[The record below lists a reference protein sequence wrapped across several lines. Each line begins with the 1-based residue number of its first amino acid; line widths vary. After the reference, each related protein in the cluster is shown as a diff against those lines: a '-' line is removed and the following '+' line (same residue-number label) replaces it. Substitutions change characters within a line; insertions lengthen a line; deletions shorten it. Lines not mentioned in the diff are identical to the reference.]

1 MHRRVLLFFGV
12 VAVLVGTV
20 SATPAAASPG
30 ATQAADQ
37 LIAGAHLVGQSTPT
51 SAVTYSSESSNVA
64 GAAFTDDPTLLRAL
78 IDEGATTSE
87 FHRNGASTQPTTSST
102 EQGDSPEGAAKS
114 IKGLNAQVLATT
126 HGFNVEPPDQGLCAN
141 SQRVIEMVNL
151 NFQVYDTNLNA
162 LSTPF
167 VLETFFKNPL
177 DGSPPDVTIQG
188 DPRCVWDAGTGR
200 WYLSQLEIDVPAR
213 LDPEATSKFQI
224 AVSTSSDPLGSYN
237 IYEFDNTDAGGSG
250 NPNNPGCPCL
260 GDQPTLGVNADAL
273 FVDTNEFGITT
284 NEFNGAVVYA
294 IDKKAMAAGATTANL
309 VANFVGLTVPTPEW
323 NNTTNCLKPQE
334 GLFCWASLRP
344 ATSPTN
350 DTRFGGVEY
359 FLSALDFAN
368 VKDDRIAVW
377 AMTGTSSISNTS
389 PNLHLFHEVMGSEPY
404 VFPANLVSQK
414 AGPIPLGQSGR
425 YSCDVPAPCSAIGG
439 TQTPQAEGGIQPND
453 DQFGSAVFANG
464 LVWGGLTTALGDDER
479 TGIAYFAVK
488 ARLTSSGLG
497 GSSIAL
503 QNYLTASG
511 SSLVYPS
518 IGVTSE
524 GQGLISFTLTGRK
537 YFPTS
542 AYALVDRGGA
552 GKVKIAALGQS
563 PQDGFT
569 EYECRNAVKGGL
581 CQTLGVTY
589 RPRWGDYS
597 AAVAVGNH
605 FVFASEYIQS
615 PNCSLSQFLADSAVN
630 PLSVCGGTRS
640 RAANWGTAL
649 NSLNVGDEG
658 KD

>member
-1 MHRRVLLFFGV
+1 M
-12 VAVLVGTV
+12 LVGTV
-20 SATPAAASPG
+20 SATPVAASSG
-30 ATQAADQ
+30 ATQTAGQ
-37 LIAGAHLVGQSTPT
+37 VTAGAHLVGQSSP
-51 SAVTYSSESSNVA
+51 SPASTYSAESTNVA

-78 IDEGATTSE
+78 I
-87 FHRNGASTQPTTSST
+87 NGAGTSSGFPRNAASAAPTASST
-102 EQGDSPEGAAKS
+102 EQGDSPEGGAKS

-141 SQRVIEMVNL
+141 SRRVIEMVNL
-151 NFQVYDTNLNA
+151 NFQVYDANLNA

-167 VLETFFKNPL
+167 VLEDFFHNPR

-200 WYLSQLEIDVPAR
+200 WFLSQLEIDVPVR
-213 LDPEATSKFQI
+213 GDVEATSKFQI
-224 AVSTSSDPLGSYN
+224 AVSTSSDPLGTYN
-237 IYEFDNTDAGGSG
+237 IYEFDNTDAGGAG

-260 GDQPTLGVNADAL
+260 GDQPTLGLNADAL
-273 FVDTNEFGITT
+273 FVDTNEFGIST

-294 IDKKAMAAGATTANL
+294 IDKKAMAAGAATANL
-309 VANFVGLTVPTPEW
+309 VANFVGLNFPTPEW
-323 NNTTNCLKPQE
+323 NSTTNCLTPQE
-334 GLFCWASLRP
+334 GLFCWATIRP
-344 ATSPTN
+344 AISPTN

-368 VKDDRIAVW
+368 VKDNRIAVW
-377 AMTGTSSISNTS
+377 AMTGTSSISSNT
-389 PNLHLFHEVMGSEPY
+389 PNLHLFNKVMNSEQY
-404 VFPANLVSQK
+404 VFPSFFVAQK
-414 AGPIPLGQSGR
+414 EGPIPLGQSGR

-439 TQTPQAEGGIQPND
+439 TPTPQSEGGIQPND
-453 DQFGSAVFANG
+453 DQFGSATFADG
-464 LVWGGLTTALGDDER
+464 LVWGGLTTALGDGNR

-488 ARLTSSGLG
+488 PRLTSSGLG

-503 QNYLTASG
+503 QNYLTAPGNSI
-511 SSLVYPS
+511 LYPS

-524 GQGLISFTLTGRK
+524 GQGLISFTLTGHK

-542 AYALVDRGGA
+542 AYALLDREGA

-581 CQTLGVTY
+581 CQALGVPY

-615 PNCSLSQFLADSAVN
+615 ANCSLTQFLADSAVN

-649 NSLNVGDEG
+649 NTLNVGDEG